1 MGGAFVAVID
11 DTVDSALTF
20 DSAER
25 LVSSETESSAN
36 TAANYCCRLQK
47 KKNNPTTTKN
57 HVIRDLLQLYTRGFP
72 CRGMKNLLMWP
83 M

>member
-25 LVSSETESSAN
+25 LVSSGTESSAN

-47 KKNNPTTTKN
+47 KKKSCDTRFVTTLYKRFPMSWNEKLT
-57 HVIRDLLQLYTRGFP
+57 HVAHVT
-72 CRGMKNLLMWP
+72 
-83 M
+83 